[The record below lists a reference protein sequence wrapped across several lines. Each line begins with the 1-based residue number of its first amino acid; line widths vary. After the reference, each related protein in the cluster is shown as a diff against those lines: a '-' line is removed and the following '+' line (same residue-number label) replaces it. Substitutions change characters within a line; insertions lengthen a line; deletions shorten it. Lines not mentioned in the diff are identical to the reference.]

1 MSEEMYIF
9 GPLQI
14 AAYFLYKARNDKK
27 IITKIHIHRLV
38 FLSYCSF
45 LIMYNKKMFKEQTLI
60 NWSGP
65 IYQSVFE
72 AFYRVPY
79 EHLEYQDINRTPNCN
94 IEELAVFKDP
104 DFCLWQEIMDIVYR
118 IYVDSKQ
125 AALGIYVRK
134 ILRMEKKVP
143 WRWKLA
149 FKRNRLVRCED
160 KFIMDFFSI
169 LEA

>member
-1 MSEEMYIF
+1 MRGETYIF

-94 IEELAVFKDP
+94 IEELAIFKEP
-104 DFCLWQEIMDIVYR
+104 DFNLIHEILDIVYGL
-118 IYVDSKQ
+118 YVDCKPAS
-125 AALGIYVRK
+125 LGIYARMILKMNKK
-134 ILRMEKKVP
+134 IP
-143 WRWKLA
+143 WRWKYE
-149 FKRNRLVRCED
+149 FKHGRLVKCED